1 MKSRENKKILL
12 NVHFS
17 INFSDQLI
25 LLTFFTNNVAFTI
38 SLGLLARSLIVF
50 ISVRLRT

>member
-1 MKSRENKKILL
+1 MKPRENKKVLF

-38 SLGLLARSLIVF
+38 SVSLLGLLSVF